1 MNKAVK
7 KIPLMILIGFF
18 AFSTFVQ
25 TETVE
30 AFSEQIIQQG
40 ATGDDVVELQ
50 SRLQYIGF
58 YKGTIDG
65 VYGWGTYWSVKKYQ
79 DEFGLEV
86 DGLVGEKMKAMLEKS
101 TKFDYEWVHKQ
112 FYEGRKFTNYGT
124 TPKKIQS
131 GPKGSKIP
139 PLEKARRPQKA
150 APKPKKQE
158 TKPKTPPVPG
168 VPAKEQPP
176 AQPTPGV
183 PAGDPPT
190 APGEAPETPDVP
202 ETPTT
207 PGEAVE
213 PPADAVPTPAEGEPV
228 PKEEAVPEEEPVA
241 EGDPEDGPDIQE
253 AINVPEGFSENDIR
267 IMAQAVYGEARGE
280 AYIGQVAVAAVILNR
295 VNSPTFPNTA
305 SGVIFEPRA
314 FTAVADGQIHL
325 EANDTA
331 KRAVIDAINGQDPSG
346 NALYYF
352 NPDTAT
358 SGWIWSR
365 PQIKKIGKHIFCK

>member
-7 KIPLMILIGFF
+7 KIPLMILIGFSVI
-18 AFSTFVQ
+18 STFVQ
-25 TETVE
+25 TKTVE
-30 AFSEQIIQQG
+30 AFSDQIIQQG

-86 DGLVGEKMKAMLEKS
+86 DGLVGENMKAMLEKS

-112 FYEGRKFTNYGT
+112 FYEGRKFTHYGT

-139 PLEKARRPQKA
+139 PLEQARR
-150 APKPKKQE
+150 QE
-158 TKPKTPPVPG
+158 KVAEEAESPNPRSPEANPGTPPVPG
-168 VPAKEQPP
+168 VPTEETPATPGKEPAK
-176 AQPTPGV
+176 PTP
-183 PAGDPPT
+183 
-190 APGEAPETPDVP
+190 EVP
-202 ETPTT
+202 EGEVPPG

-213 PPADAVPTPAEGEPV
+213 PPAEAVPTPAEGEPV
-228 PKEEAVPEEEPVA
+228 PTEEPVT
-241 EGDPEDGPDIQE
+241 EGNPEDGPDIQE
-253 AINVPEGFSENDIR
+253 AINVPEGFSENEIR

-280 AYIGQVAVAAVILNR
+280 AFIGQVAVAAVILNR

-305 SGVIFEPRA
+305 SGVIFEPGA
-314 FTAVADGQIHL
+314 FTAVADGQIYM
-325 EANDTA
+325 EPNETA

-352 NPDTAT
+352 NPATAT

-365 PQIKKIGKHIFCK
+365 PQIKKIGKHIFSK